1 MNDAPG
7 REARFRQLVT
17 QDAYAA
23 VWRYCYRLTGNR
35 EDAEDLGQE
44 SLARAF
50 ERIDQLRDD
59 AVIIG
64 WLFSIVRSRFNEQ
77 VRRNKLT
84 VQPDYPLELRG
95 PGAGPETDVVRGVV
109 KSLPGVQREAVELFH
124 FAGLN
129 LAETATA
136 LGISVN
142 TVKQRLHR
150 GRETLKRRLEPSFAA
165 GDLEALL

>member
-50 ERIDQLRDD
+50 ERIGDRCCNISEYIIYLVKGKDVRHISLDQ
-59 AVIIG
+59 IKKEFG
-64 WLFSIVRSRFNEQ
+64 S
-77 VRRNKLT
+77 
-84 VQPDYPLELRG
+84 
-95 PGAGPETDVVRGVV
+95 
-109 KSLPGVQREAVELFH
+109 
-124 FAGLN
+124 
-129 LAETATA
+129 
-136 LGISVN
+136 
-142 TVKQRLHR
+142 
-150 GRETLKRRLEPSFAA
+150 
-165 GDLEALL
+165 